1 MARII
6 QQAAIPTSPSF
17 PKSGPLV
24 ALITLAGLALS
35 LGLSFLVEIM
45 AAANRLGPPVAS
57 IANRPSESVASAAIA
72 APQIQEVLPL
82 RPSAGHPSPVMDVI
96 PAFATFP
103 SAFLPQGNQELLRTA
118 DQPDHNGLHAASHQV
133 ADWALK
139 LQRMAALRRLAITSM
154 GGGGADSS
162 MATVAIARA
171 IASKGARV
179 VVVDLT
185 PDGSSVDLLF
195 GLAEGPGFVDLLA
208 GTTDFTK
215 VIARDPLSSVHILR
229 FGIERNE
236 AALSLM
242 DQRTDA
248 VLSTLGNI
256 YDIVMIHVGEAT
268 RRTLMVVAKC
278 QAALILAPELR
289 HRDVASAAKT
299 LLEAGLTDVQF
310 VRLEPSM
317 SDEIRLA
324 ASA

>member
-1 MARII
+1 
-6 QQAAIPTSPSF
+6 
-17 PKSGPLV
+17 
-24 ALITLAGLALS
+24 
-35 LGLSFLVEIM
+35 
-45 AAANRLGPPVAS
+45 
-57 IANRPSESVASAAIA
+57 
-72 APQIQEVLPL
+72 
-82 RPSAGHPSPVMDVI
+82 
-96 PAFATFP
+96 
-103 SAFLPQGNQELLRTA
+103 
-118 DQPDHNGLHAASHQV
+118 
-133 ADWALK
+133 
-139 LQRMAALRRLAITSM
+139 
-154 GGGGADSS
+154 

-171 IASKGARV
+171 IALKGARV

-185 PDGSSVDLLF
+185 PDGSSVDFLF

-215 VIARDPLSSVHILR
+215 VIARDPLSNAHILR

-242 DQRTDA
+242 EQRTDA
-248 VLSTLGNI
+248 VLSALGNI
-256 YDIVMIHVGEAT
+256 YDIVMIHVGEAS

-289 HRDVASAAKT
+289 HRDVANAAKT

-310 VRLEPSM
+310 ARLEPSM